1 MWVKTFSYICTFF
14 YIARIMLWQLFT
26 SFMKI
31 GAFTIGGGYAMLPII
46 EAEVVTK
53 HKWVTA
59 EDFLD
64 MVVLAQTAPG
74 ILAMNISI
82 LVGEKIAGKRGA
94 FVSALGA
101 GLPSFIA
108 ILIFAMFLNQ
118 FQDNEYVRKVFRAVR
133 PAVIALIAVPVFKL
147 AKTAKITMRT
157 VWIPI
162 LVALLIW
169 LLGISP
175 IWIILAAIV
184 VGIALKF
191 KVWNKKQ

>member
-1 MWVKTFSYICTFF
+1 
-14 YIARIMLWQLFT
+14 MLWRLFL

-31 GAFTIGGGYAMLPII
+31 GAFTIGGGYAMLPVI

-101 GLPSFIA
+101 GLPSFIV

-118 FQDNEYVRKVFRAVR
+118 FQDNEYVSKVFRAVR

-175 IWIILAAIV
+175 IWIILVAIV
-184 VGIALKF
+184 VGIAIKF

>member
-1 MWVKTFSYICTFF
+1 
-14 YIARIMLWQLFT
+14 MLWQLFT

-53 HKWVTA
+53 RQWITS

-82 LVGEKIAGKRGA
+82 LVGEKVAGKRGA
-94 FVSALGA
+94 IVSALGA

-118 FQDNEYVRKVFRAVR
+118 FQDNEYVARAFRAIR

-147 AKTAKITMRT
+147 AKTAKITIRT

-162 LVALLIW
+162 VSALLIW
-169 LLGISP
+169 LLGVSP
-175 IWIILAAIV
+175 IWIILVAIV
-184 VGIALKF
+184 SGLAIRILKD
-191 KVWNKKQ
+191 KKDKNIEN

>member
-1 MWVKTFSYICTFF
+1 
-14 YIARIMLWQLFT
+14 MLWSLFT

-53 HKWVTA
+53 RNWISA

-82 LVGEKIAGKRGA
+82 LVGEKVAGRRGA
-94 FVSALGA
+94 VVSALGT
-101 GLPSFIA
+101 GLPSFLA
-108 ILIFAMFLNQ
+108 ILLFAIFLNQ
-118 FQDNEYVRKVFRAVR
+118 FQDNEYVARAFRAIR

-147 AKTAKITMRT
+147 AKTAKITIKT
-157 VWIPI
+157 IWIPI
-162 LVALLIW
+162 VSALLIW
-169 LLGISP
+169 LLGVSP
-175 IWIILAAIV
+175 IWIILVAIISGAADV
-184 VGIALKF
+184 EYRKR
-191 KVWNKKQ
+191 KNKKTPNS

>member
-1 MWVKTFSYICTFF
+1 MQILKIFRIFARF
-14 YIARIMLWQLFT
+14 YIACIMLWQLFT

-53 HKWVTA
+53 RNWVSA

-74 ILAMNISI
+74 ILAMNVSI
-82 LVGEKIAGKRGA
+82 LIGEKVAGKRGA
-94 FVSALGA
+94 VVSALGA
-101 GLPSFIA
+101 GLPSFLA
-108 ILIFAMFLNQ
+108 ILLFAMFLNQ
-118 FQDNEYVRKVFRAVR
+118 FQDNEYVRKAFRAIR

-147 AKTAKITMRT
+147 AKTAKITIKT

-162 LVALLIW
+162 VSALLIW
-169 LLGISP
+169 LLGVSP

-184 VGIALKF
+184 FGLAIKIG
-191 KVWNKKQ
+191 NKE

>member
-1 MWVKTFSYICTFF
+1 
-14 YIARIMLWQLFT
+14 MLWQLFT

-53 HKWVTA
+53 RQWITA

-82 LVGEKIAGKRGA
+82 LVGEKVAGKRGA
-94 FVSALGA
+94 VVSALGA

-118 FQDNEYVRKVFRAVR
+118 FQDNEYVARAFRAIR

-147 AKTAKITMRT
+147 AKTAKITI
-157 VWIPI
+157 WIPI
-162 LVALLIW
+162 LTALLIW
-169 LLGISP
+169 LLGVSP
-175 IWIILAAIV
+175 IWIILVAIV
-184 VGIALKF
+184 SGLLIRILKD
-191 KVWNKKQ
+191 KKQTPNS

>member
-1 MWVKTFSYICTFF
+1 
-14 YIARIMLWQLFT
+14 MLWSLFT

-53 HKWVTA
+53 RNWISA

-82 LVGEKIAGKRGA
+82 LVGEKVAGRRGA
-94 FVSALGA
+94 VVSALGT
-101 GLPSFIA
+101 GLPSFLA
-108 ILIFAMFLNQ
+108 ILLFAIFLNE
-118 FQDNEYVRKVFRAVR
+118 FQDDEYVSKAFRAIR

-147 AKTAKITMRT
+147 AKTAKITIKT
-157 VWIPI
+157 IWIPI
-162 LVALLIW
+162 VSALLIW
-169 LLGISP
+169 LLGVSP
-175 IWIILAAIV
+175 IWIILVAIIS
-184 VGIALKF
+184 GLAIRILKD
-191 KVWNKKQ
+191 KKDKNIKN

>member
-1 MWVKTFSYICTFF
+1 MCDF
-14 YIARIMLWQLFT
+14 YIGVFMLWRLFF

-46 EAEVVTK
+46 EAEVVTRY
-53 HKWVTA
+53 KWVTT

-82 LVGEKIAGKRGA
+82 LVGEKIVGKRGA
-94 FVSALGA
+94 FVSALGV

-108 ILIFAMFLNQ
+108 ILIFAIFLNQ
-118 FQDNEYVRKVFRAVR
+118 FQDNEYVVRAFRAIR

-147 AKTAKITMRT
+147 AKTAKITIKT
-157 VWIPI
+157 IWIPI

-169 LLGISP
+169 LLGVSP
-175 IWIILAAIV
+175 IWIILTAIV
-184 VGIALKF
+184 SGLAIRILKD
-191 KVWNKKQ
+191 KKDKNIKN

>member
-1 MWVKTFSYICTFF
+1 MHSF
-14 YIARIMLWQLFT
+14 YIGIVMLWSLFT

-53 HKWVTA
+53 RNWISA

-82 LVGEKIAGKRGA
+82 LVGEKVAGRRGA
-94 FVSALGA
+94 VVSALGT
-101 GLPSFIA
+101 GLPSFLA
-108 ILIFAMFLNQ
+108 ILLFAIFLNQ
-118 FQDNEYVRKVFRAVR
+118 FQDNEYVARAFRAIR

-147 AKTAKITMRT
+147 AKTAKITIKT
-157 VWIPI
+157 IWIPI
-162 LVALLIW
+162 VSALLIW
-169 LLGISP
+169 LLGVSP
-175 IWIILAAIV
+175 IWIILVAIISGAADV
-184 VGIALKF
+184 EYRKR
-191 KVWNKKQ
+191 KNKKTPNS